1 MGRMIICFFLWHIK
15 KGIKFV
21 WGEGWFVR
29 RLVECIL
36 QMVVCQQIGGMYFT
50 DGGRHFTDCFVRVLV
65 CEEDEDKNGPLHRN
79 EMLVFR
85 CSKGINRF

>member
-1 MGRMIICFFLWHIK
+1 MYGAMVVGPQI
-15 KGIKFV
+15 
-21 WGEGWFVR
+21 GEIEFTE
-29 RLVECIL
+29 L
-36 QMVVCQQIGGMYFT
+36 VVCQQIDGMYFT
-50 DGGRHFTDCFVRVLV
+50 DGGRYFTDCFVRVLV